1 MGASPVAEKPS
12 CFLFGRQIYRKCMIA
27 WVVKADRETL
37 DDIATLFCRAGRR
50 IPHRLNALVRHRA
63 TNEAANIFDMAI
75 KENC

>member
-37 DDIATLFCRAGRR
+37 DDIATLVLGQGRVYV
-50 IPHRLNALVRHRA
+50 HWLNALVRHRA
-63 TNEAANIFDMAI
+63 TNTKVVAI
-75 KENC
+75 SS

>member
-1 MGASPVAEKPS
+1 
-12 CFLFGRQIYRKCMIA
+12 MIA

-75 KENC
+75 KEKWYGGMKRDVHDSHWFEHGQV